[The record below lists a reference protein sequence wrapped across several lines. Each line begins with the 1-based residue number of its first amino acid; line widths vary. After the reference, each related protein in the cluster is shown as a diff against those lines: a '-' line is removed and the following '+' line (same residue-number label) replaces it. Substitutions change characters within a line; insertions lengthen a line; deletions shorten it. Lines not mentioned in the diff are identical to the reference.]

1 MTHATTTCPECL
13 GTGMAKCPACDG
25 TGVSSDV
32 QWIVDELAVIQS
44 RLEKIEAALGR
55 LVAGA

>member
-1 MTHATTTCPECL
+1 
-13 GTGMAKCPACDG
+13 MAKCPECDG

-32 QWIVDELAVIQS
+32 QWIVDELAVIQT